1 MVSEA
6 PAGAEGPLT
15 GITVLDLST
24 VGPATRCSRLLA
36 DYGARVVKVGA
47 PPRAGVANHTLAFH
61 AYSGHRDM
69 QRVQLD
75 LRSDGGVAAFLRLA
89 ADADVV
95 LESFRPGVVDRLGI
109 GYAAVREVNP
119 GVVYCSTSG
128 YGQTGP
134 HARRA
139 GHDINYLA
147 VGGYLQTSG
156 RDHGDGGAPVLP
168 GATIADIAAG
178 GLQAAA
184 AILAALVAR
193 DRNDAGS
200 YLDVAVADG
209 VVWMQSLYIDEY
221 LATGELP
228 APGHNIL
235 TGRYACYGV
244 YGTRDERWL
253 AVGVIEPVFWANL
266 CRALGLERW
275 IDHQTDD
282 ADGVQDAIRA
292 DLRAAFATRDRDEW
306 VALLADA
313 DTCVSPVNDVAEVV
327 ADPQLLA
334 RGGIVEAKH
343 PTAGT
348 FRQLGPVL
356 AGSGPRRAVNELR
369 DTAVT
374 DTDTLLTAAGYSAA
388 EIVALRAEGA
398 VA

>member
-1 MVSEA
+1 MA
-6 PAGAEGPLT
+6 PAAAAEGPLT

-36 DYGARVVKVGA
+36 DYGAEVVKVGA
-47 PPRAGVANHTLAFH
+47 PPRAGVPNHTLAFH

-69 QRVQLD
+69 RRVQID
-75 LRSDGGVAAFLRLA
+75 LRSAAGVTAFLRLA
-89 ADADVV
+89 AGADVV

-109 GYAAVREVNP
+109 GHAAVHEVNP
-119 GVVYCSTSG
+119 GIVYCSTSG

-139 GHDINYLA
+139 GHDINYLG
-147 VGGYLQTSG
+147 VGGFLHTSG
-156 RDHGDGGAPVLP
+156 RDTGNGGAPVLP
-168 GATIADIAAG
+168 GATLADIAAG
-178 GLQAAA
+178 GLHAAA

-193 DRNDAGS
+193 DRSAEGS

-209 VVWMQSLYIDEY
+209 VAWLQSLYIDEY

-228 APGHNIL
+228 GPGHNIL

-244 YGTRDERWL
+244 YGTRDGRWL
-253 AVGVIEPVFWANL
+253 AVGVIEPAFWANL
-266 CRALGLERW
+266 CRELGLERW
-275 IDHQTDD
+275 IDHQADD
-282 ADGVQDAIRA
+282 TEGVQDAIRV
-292 DLRAAFATRDRDEW
+292 DLAAVFATRDRDEW
-306 VALLADA
+306 VAQLADA

-327 ADPQLLA
+327 ADPQFLA
-334 RGGIVEAKH
+334 RGGVVEAKH

-356 AGSGPRRAVNELR
+356 AGTARPADGGPYELA
-369 DTAVT
+369 DQATT
-374 DTDTLLTAAGYSAA
+374 DTDALLAAAGYSAA
-388 EIVALRAEGA
+388 DIAALRAEGA